1 MDSEIKNLETKQ
13 SDSELKKTENIK
25 KEDNSEIKTKSKK
38 KKSKENVEKDKNDSE
53 SDKESLSKKKKSK
66 KSVESDN
73 ESDDEVKK
81 ITKKQTEKDIKVEDN
96 VELEVKKS
104 KPQNSARR
112 NKKSVFH
119 IVVNTNQ
126 PFKTI
131 SKDLKEADKKLQNA
145 IEELFYNSKNYAKI
159 LKINPYKKEKYI
171 NDKFSPDYIRKIEF
185 NEYST
190 GISPKMKRLHA
201 HIMITVRHKT
211 LVHVNQAFLTQYFK
225 EVLNLKGPYVH
236 VKNASD
242 AVFNLKEYIR
252 EQ

>member
-1 MDSEIKNLETKQ
+1 MDSEIKNSKTKQ
-13 SDSELKKTENIK
+13 SDSELKKTENIE
-25 KEDNSEIKTKSKK
+25 KEDNSETKK
-38 KKSKENVEKDKNDSE
+38 KKSKENDNE
-53 SDKESLSKKKKSK
+53 SVTKTKKSK
-66 KSVESDN
+66 KTVESDN

-81 ITKKQTEKDIKVEDN
+81 ITKKHTEKNIKVEDN
-96 VELEVKKS
+96 VENVKLEVKKS
-104 KPQNSARR
+104 KPARR

>member
-1 MDSEIKNLETKQ
+1 MDSEIKNSKTKQ
-13 SDSELKKTENIK
+13 SDSELKKTENIE
-25 KEDNSEIKTKSKK
+25 KEDNSEVKTKSKK
-38 KKSKENVEKDKNDSE
+38 KKSKENVEKDKNDNE
-53 SDKESLSKKKKSK
+53 SVTKTKKSK
-66 KSVESDN
+66 KTVESDN

-81 ITKKQTEKDIKVEDN
+81 ITKKHTEKNIKVEDN

>member
-1 MDSEIKNLETKQ
+1 MDSEIKNSETKQ
-13 SDSELKKTENIK
+13 IENIE

-53 SDKESLSKKKKSK
+53 SVTKTKKSK
-66 KSVESDN
+66 KTVESDN

-81 ITKKQTEKDIKVEDN
+81 ITKKHTEKNIKVEDN

>member
-1 MDSEIKNLETKQ
+1 MDSEIKNSKTKQ
-13 SDSELKKTENIK
+13 SDSE
-25 KEDNSEIKTKSKK
+25 DNSETKK
-38 KKSKENVEKDKNDSE
+38 KKSKENDNE
-53 SDKESLSKKKKSK
+53 SVTKTKKSK
-66 KSVESDN
+66 KTVESDN

-81 ITKKQTEKDIKVEDN
+81 ITKKHTEKNIKVEDN
-96 VELEVKKS
+96 VENVKLEVKKS
-104 KPQNSARR
+104 KSARR

>member
-1 MDSEIKNLETKQ
+1 MDSEIKNSKTKQ
-13 SDSELKKTENIK
+13 SDSEENIE
-25 KEDNSEIKTKSKK
+25 KEDNSETKK
-38 KKSKENVEKDKNDSE
+38 KKSKENDNE
-53 SDKESLSKKKKSK
+53 SVTKTKRSKKT
-66 KSVESDN
+66 VESDN

-81 ITKKQTEKDIKVEDN
+81 ITKKHTEKNIKVEDN
-96 VELEVKKS
+96 VENVKLEVKKS
-104 KPQNSARR
+104 KPARR

-131 SKDLKEADKKLQNA
+131 SKDLKEADKKLQNT